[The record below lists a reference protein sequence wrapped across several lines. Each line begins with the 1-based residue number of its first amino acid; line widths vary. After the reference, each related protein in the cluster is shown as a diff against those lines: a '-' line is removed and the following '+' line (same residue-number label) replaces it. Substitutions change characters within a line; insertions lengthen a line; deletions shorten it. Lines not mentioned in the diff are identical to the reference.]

1 MVRTG
6 QKRKKRLEPIAI
18 RLDPDVKAA
27 LQRLAE
33 ADDRSLAWMINRA
46 LKEWLEDRAREAADP
61 EQRRRPAVRSPGP
74 GFRESD

>member
-27 LQRLAE
+27 MQRLAE

-46 LKEWLEDRAREAADP
+46 LKEWLEERRQTSRSAA
-61 EQRRRPAVRSPGP
+61 P
-74 GFRESD
+74 GFREPDP

>member
-6 QKRKKRLEPIAI
+6 QRRQKKLEPIAI
-18 RLDPDVKAA
+18 RLEPEVRAA

-46 LKEWLEDRAREAADP
+46 LKEWLEDRAKDP
-61 EQRRRPAVRSPGP
+61 AGSERRR
-74 GFRESD
+74 